1 MRFFIIVGGI
11 RSVAQPLEGSL
22 SSKVKACLVS
32 KGQPREFPPWVG
44 KGHIHCLGWECV
56 AER

>member
-1 MRFFIIVGGI
+1 MIVGGI

-22 SSKVKACLVS
+22 SSKVKACLVI
-32 KGQPREFPPWVG
+32 KGQPREFPPWEG